1 MFLLFSFFKEWGV
14 WGRETHGCEKHPS
27 VASLHAPRPGRE
39 PETQVYIC
47 PGPGVEPD
55 TFLFYRMTL
64 QCTEPPRLGCDH
76 RVLADWSLLAAG
88 RVGRMVACRVSHCT
102 ACRTQASH
110 PPCSTRRTSSQ
121 AADWW
126 EPLLLLGSWI
136 VLLCLGCSW
145 PSPGTHLL
153 DCFTQ
158 QPFPSYSQ
166 ILVTCYHDPAICVF
180 QKVWNLH
187 SKGCLFKNIYIVFKI
202 DFREEERR
210 NGVIPHP
217 SGSLRKS
224 AGQRWQRAWAWGLLA
239 WCGGTVSP
247 SCRVW
252 TVGWE
257 RGDEVSRTPGLG
269 RGSWLGNR
277 GLSR

>member
-1 MFLLFSFFKEWGV
+1 
-14 WGRETHGCEKHPS
+14 
-27 VASLHAPRPGRE
+27 
-39 PETQVYIC
+39 
-47 PGPGVEPD
+47 
-55 TFLFYRMTL
+55 MTTESWPIGAYWL
-64 QCTEPPRLGCDH
+64 QGG
-76 RVLADWSLLAAG
+76 S
-88 RVGRMVACRVSHCT
+88 VGRSLVESVIARCVGHRPATRPALQEGHLPRQPIGGSH
-102 ACRTQASH
+102 S
-110 PPCSTRRTSSQ
+110 PSP
-121 AADWW
+121 

-145 PSPGTHLL
+145 HSPGTHLL

-180 QKVWNLH
+180 QKVWNLY
-187 SKGCLFKNIYIVFKI
+187 SKGCLFKNIYIVFLI

-239 WCGGTVSP
+239 WCGGTASP